1 MGRRGPKAGTKYRK
15 RVWIAPA
22 VEIGSD
28 RELVAAQRF
37 NERLINWAFELE
49 RREGFPI
56 NALQSD
62 LVERMLEVLGAMQ
75 GSVTEGIADY
85 IFRDE

>member
-1 MGRRGPKAGTKYRK
+1 MGKRGPKVGTKYRK

-22 VEIGSD
+22 VSIESD

-37 NERLINWAFELE
+37 NERLINWTFELE
-49 RREGFPI
+49 QRKGFPL
-56 NALQSD
+56 NAMQSD
-62 LVERMLEVLGAMQ
+62 LLERMLEVIGAMQ